1 MGNFFNKKSKEMLN
15 LFNNLV
21 SKEIYYA
28 FSISILFVFCGGI
41 SIFIE
46 KSFFMYLF
54 FILNIIAFSLTVF
67 YFFTKKKTGKAIVSL
82 NYLDIFVGEISMKIE
97 KRINNVLK
105 LKSQRIRVEIF
116 RGISVFFSALILG
129 IQLLVLLRTMEYR
142 FTGHKN
148 IVNLIF
154 KITQGDLKTISI
166 FILSIVWLIL
176 IVNLISYL
184 WRTIK
189 LISISQED
197 YFKLKNNY
205 LLTK

>member
-1 MGNFFNKKSKEMLN
+1 
-15 LFNNLV
+15 
-21 SKEIYYA
+21 
-28 FSISILFVFCGGI
+28 
-41 SIFIE
+41 
-46 KSFFMYLF
+46 
-54 FILNIIAFSLTVF
+54 
-67 YFFTKKKTGKAIVSL
+67 
-82 NYLDIFVGEISMKIE
+82 MKIE

-105 LKSQRIRVEIF
+105 LKSQRIRVDIF
-116 RGISVFFSALILG
+116 KGISIFFSLLILAL
-129 IQLLVLLRTMEYR
+129 QLSVLLRTMEYR

-154 KITQGDLKTISI
+154 KITQGDFKTISI

-184 WRTIK
+184 RRTIK